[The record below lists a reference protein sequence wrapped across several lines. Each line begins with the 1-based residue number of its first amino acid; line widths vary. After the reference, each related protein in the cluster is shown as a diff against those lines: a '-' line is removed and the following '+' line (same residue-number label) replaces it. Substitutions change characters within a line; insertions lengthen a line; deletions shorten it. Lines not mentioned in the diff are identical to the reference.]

1 MHLLKVL
8 TCAAV
13 IAPLLSAP
21 AFAQTWEGAYAG
33 LQIARTGHIP
43 RGFNTSAPATNYTG
57 TQADAEN
64 IALFAG
70 YNWDVARSFVVG
82 IEADVTFG
90 ELTGQGPL
98 NTNPTTI
105 FSHNFSNVK
114 SLRGRVGF
122 DAGRILPFVSFGVTR
137 VDFEHGAKDTAL
149 PFINPPLANARLT
162 GKTLGMGA
170 DFTVGSQGFLRIEVS
185 QTVFA
190 NESLPGRLF
199 VVPITASNLDLT
211 QARIGYA
218 LRF

>member
-8 TCAAV
+8 TYAAV

-57 TQADAEN
+57 TQADADN

-82 IEADVTFG
+82 IEADMTFG
-90 ELTGQGPL
+90 ELTGQGSQPSVP
-98 NTNPTTI
+98 NNI
-105 FSHNFSNVK
+105 FSHNFSNAK

-122 DAGRILPFVSFGVTR
+122 DAGRVLPFVTFGVTTA
-137 VDFEHGAKDTAL
+137 DFEHGAKNTAIPL
-149 PFINPPLANARLT
+149 TAPLANARLT

-170 DFTVGSQGFLRIEVS
+170 DFSIGSQGFLRIEVS

-199 VVPITASNLDLT
+199 VVPITASNLNLT